1 MLRVVNN
8 LRIRWKLLVVVLPL
22 VLVPLFVV
30 GTVVGWIAYRQAQLG
45 ITKASM
51 DDLDHLAHFTV
62 DLLDA
67 HYRQFQVYQEDK
79 KQTIHKELA
88 TLANL
93 AYSLAET
100 QYRQQQSGGIDQ
112 AAAQD
117 AARRALK
124 RVQVGETG
132 YIYAMTTHGDLA
144 VHIAREGE
152 NIYNEQD
159 EDGTI
164 SSGPCARRPKWL
176 SPGR

>member
-1 MLRVVNN
+1 
-8 LRIRWKLLVVVLPL
+8 VVLPL

-67 HYRQFQVYQEDK
+67 HHRQFQVYQEDK

-88 TLANL
+88 TLSNL
-93 AYSLAET
+93 AYDLVET
-100 QYRQQQSGGIDQ
+100 QYRQQQNGRIDQ
-112 AAAQD
+112 AAAQES
-117 AARRALK
+117 ARRALK

-132 YIYAMTTHGDLA
+132 YIYAMTTRGDLA
-144 VHIAREGE
+144 VHIAREGKTSSTSVTKTA
-152 NIYNEQD
+152 I
-159 EDGTI
+159 I
-164 SSGPCARRPKWL
+164 SSAPCVRRPSWRL
-176 SPGR
+176 PGRF